1 MPEEPDGPD
10 LPPQPVPARPVPF
23 QPVPAPASPPA
34 GPARLLLSHA
44 SPGVPSRSRPA
55 SHPAVSRHL
64 PPGRRSP
71 QARRTTRCRPGSP
84 AATMI
89 PCARGFAAGG
99 PLDQM
104 EPGPAL
110 AGVTADAAAGGLAV
124 LDDDQLVGVLCAARR
139 LESWASSIEL
149 RAVADLTARRDAA
162 AAATGD
168 RRQADHVGDEVAAA
182 LTLTGRAAD
191 RLVSLAIGVTRLP
204 AAAAALA
211 AGRIDLPRAAVFA
224 DELAGLGDVAA
235 AAIAAVV
242 GGDAAGLTTS
252 RLRDRLHREVL
263 AFDPQA
269 ARKRREKAE
278 KDARVECWAE
288 PSGTWSMAGR
298 DLPPAGVLAADQHLD
313 ADARALKAA
322 GAAGTLPQLRAAVFL
337 ARLNG
342 QPLDTL
348 LPAPHPGRPGQDLSA
363 GQDGNPAGEH
373 SGASHDGPGAPGAG
387 GDPSDGDSPGDGSG
401 LDDGNGPVA
410 ATVRVTVTAPD
421 RRRSARGPGP
431 GTGLAVSGRAGI
443 RGRADRDDQP
453 DRSAGHLARPVRA
466 ARRGRRIRAPGRR
479 RLPRPRRHP
488 RGRPRRPLAPDHH
501 PPRRHRHRPRH
512 RKKRKPATE
521 QPRHHPAD
529 RTHPAAPRH
538 PAPPRRPAN
547 RTAPHHQAT
556 RHQHHPAD
564 RAVRRPGTAR
574 RDRRHPA
581 HRAAPTVDRQR
592 RAAPLARRASRS
604 AGWRPGR
611 AGTPGKHSRTSH
623 QPPCG
628 T

>member
-10 LPPQPVPARPVPF
+10 LPPQPVPPGSPQPCQSGRSQPVQPGSPQPCQSGRSEPVPPGF
-23 QPVPAPASPPA
+23 PQPCQSGRSEPVSPGSPQPCQSGHVPASPARPPQPA
-34 GPARLLLSHA
+34 GPAYDALAAGFARGDQV
-44 SPGVPSRSRPA
+44 PG
-55 SHPAVSRHL
+55 
-64 PPGRRSP
+64 
-71 QARRTTRCRPGSP
+71 
-84 AATMI
+84 
-89 PCARGFAAGG
+89 ARGFAAGG
-99 PLDQM
+99 PLDLM

-110 AGVTADAAAGGLAV
+110 AGAAADAAGGGLAV
-124 LDDDQLVGVLCAARR
+124 LDDDHLVGVLCAARR
-139 LESWASSIEL
+139 LESWAASIRL

-162 AAATGD
+162 AAASND

-204 AAAAALA
+204 GAAAALA

-322 GAAGTLPQLRAAVFL
+322 GAAGTLPRLRAAVFL

-348 LPAPHPGRPGQDLSA
+348 LPAPHQQPGGPRDEHPGGHGQDLGA
-363 GQDGNPAGEH
+363 GQDGNPAGE
-373 SGASHDGPGAPGAG
+373 SAGTIDDRPGAHDAG
-387 GDPSDGDSPGDGSG
+387 GDPSDGDSPGA
-401 LDDGNGPVA
+401 GNGNGDGDDPG
-410 ATVRVTVTAPD
+410 PGGP
-421 RRRSARGPGP
+421 RRPGPGP
-431 GTGLAVSGRAGI
+431 GWPSAAGPGSGAGLAGTISLTVPLTTWLGLSGQPGEAAGYGHLDAAACRDLAAAIAAGPGTRWHLIITGPDGTALGHGRARKGNPPPGRPPPPGGTGSRRRSLTSGR
-443 RGRADRDDQP
+443 D
-453 DRSAGHLARPVRA
+453 
-466 ARRGRRIRAPGRR
+466 
-479 RLPRPRRHP
+479 
-488 RGRPRRPLAPDHH
+488 
-501 PPRRHRHRPRH
+501 
-512 RKKRKPATE
+512 
-521 QPRHHPAD
+521 
-529 RTHPAAPRH
+529 
-538 PAPPRRPAN
+538 
-547 RTAPHHQAT
+547 
-556 RHQHHPAD
+556 
-564 RAVRRPGTAR
+564 
-574 RDRRHPA
+574 
-581 HRAAPTVDRQR
+581 
-592 RAAPLARRASRS
+592 RASR
-604 AGWRPGR
+604 RL
-611 AGTPGKHSRTSH
+611 RT
-623 QPPCG
+623 
-628 T
+628 TRLDR

>member
-1 MPEEPDGPD
+1 
-10 LPPQPVPARPVPF
+10 
-23 QPVPAPASPPA
+23 
-34 GPARLLLSHA
+34 
-44 SPGVPSRSRPA
+44 
-55 SHPAVSRHL
+55 
-64 PPGRRSP
+64 
-71 QARRTTRCRPGSP
+71 
-84 AATMI
+84 
-89 PCARGFAAGG
+89 
-99 PLDQM
+99 M

-110 AGVTADAAAGGLAV
+110 AGVAADAAGGGLAV

-139 LESWASSIEL
+139 LESWAASIRL

-387 GDPSDGDSPGDGSG
+387 GRPQ
-401 LDDGNGPVA
+401 
-410 ATVRVTVTAPD
+410 
-421 RRRSARGPGP
+421 RRR
-431 GTGLAVSGRAGI
+431 
-443 RGRADRDDQP
+443 
-453 DRSAGHLARPVRA
+453 
-466 ARRGRRIRAPGRR
+466 
-479 RLPRPRRHP
+479 
-488 RGRPRRPLAPDHH
+488 
-501 PPRRHRHRPRH
+501 
-512 RKKRKPATE
+512 
-521 QPRHHPAD
+521 
-529 RTHPAAPRH
+529 
-538 PAPPRRPAN
+538 
-547 RTAPHHQAT
+547 
-556 RHQHHPAD
+556 
-564 RAVRRPGTAR
+564 
-574 RDRRHPA
+574 
-581 HRAAPTVDRQR
+581 
-592 RAAPLARRASRS
+592 
-604 AGWRPGR
+604 
-611 AGTPGKHSRTSH
+611 
-623 QPPCG
+623 
-628 T
+628 

>member
-1 MPEEPDGPD
+1 MPG
-10 LPPQPVPARPVPF
+10 
-23 QPVPAPASPPA
+23 
-34 GPARLLLSHA
+34 
-44 SPGVPSRSRPA
+44 
-55 SHPAVSRHL
+55 
-64 PPGRRSP
+64 
-71 QARRTTRCRPGSP
+71 
-84 AATMI
+84 
-89 PCARGFAAGG
+89 ARGFAAGG

-139 LESWASSIEL
+139 LASWASSIEL

-401 LDDGNGPVA
+401 LDDGNGA
-410 ATVRVTVTAPD
+410 GGGD
-421 RRRSARGPGP
+421 GPGDGDGP
-431 GTGLAVSGRAGI
+431 GLG
-443 RGRADRDDQP
+443 
-453 DRSAGHLARPVRA
+453 
-466 ARRGRRIRAPGRR
+466 
-479 RLPRPRRHP
+479 
-488 RGRPRRPLAPDHH
+488 GRPRRPGSGPG
-501 PPRRHRHRPRH
+501 PGSGWP
-512 RKKRKPATE
+512 
-521 QPRHHPAD
+521 
-529 RTHPAAPRH
+529 PAAAPGSGAGLTGTISLTVPLTTWLGLTGQPGQVAGYGHLDAAACRDLAAAIAAGPGARWH
-538 PAPPRRPAN
+538 LIITGPDGTAIGYGRARKGNPPPDDPPSSGGTGRPGGPPPPGGTGRSGGPSPPGGTGQSGGPSPPGGTGPPGGSAPPGLTGNAGQLRWLAGIKISWLETGTCGHARETFAYQPSATLRNLIKIRNATCTFPGCRR
-547 RTAPHHQAT
+547 
-556 RHQHHPAD
+556 
-564 RAVRRPGTAR
+564 TAR
-574 RDRRHPA
+574 RCDDDHTVPYDQGGRTCECNLSPLCRRHHGA
-581 HRAAPTVDRQR
+581 KQAP
-592 RAAPLARRASRS
+592 
-604 AGWRPGR
+604 GWHLLQP
-611 AGTPGKHSRTSH
+611 TPGTLTWILPSGRTYTTEPG
-623 QPPCG
+623 QY
-628 T
+628 TT